1 MISDKPTSD
10 SPDSDQLSESEL
22 AEIERKFDPETAF
35 RPVLGSI
42 AIFVSIALVA
52 MAAYHWWASGF
63 GTVRELLHRGIH
75 LSFVLSLVFLLFTV
89 QKAKLTPA
97 ADSGTSG
104 LEVFGVPVRT
114 LVWVL
119 MALGLAWVIGI
130 WPVLAAVAAVLLW
143 KYLKQYWFKGYAR
156 FSVNGVPVIDIVLA
170 VLAIIASLYLPLL
183 PSELVAER
191 VGNPG
196 QFEVFMGSALLFL
209 TLEAA
214 RRSIGPTLPI
224 IALVFIAFAYFG
236 PYAPGALKHGGSS
249 WLGIIN
255 HLYMTNQGIY
265 GIAIGVMA
273 QYVFLFIVFGVLAT
287 RIGLGQLFID
297 MAMVIAGRY
306 SGGPAKVAIF
316 SSAFMGTIS
325 GSSIANTVTTGA
337 LTIPAMKRIGYP
349 AHFSGAVEATS
360 STGGQITPP
369 ILGAAAFIMVEYL
382 EIPLRDVLAAALFPA
397 LLHYFGIFI
406 MVHLEAKKLGLRG
419 LTSDELPN
427 AVLVLKQHWLSIIPL
442 IILVYLILT
451 GKTPDYAAVYGII
464 ACVVVGFL
472 NPVNRLSISDLWNAL
487 ASGAKNTLAVGAA
500 AATVGVVVG
509 VVTLT
514 GVGFRLG
521 FVVVQTATDLGNTIG
536 AIWPFSFFSVPDWAL
551 FFSLVLIAV
560 SCIIMG
566 AGIPT
571 TATYIILVS
580 VAAPALA
587 VLQVEPLVAHFFVF
601 YYGVLADIT
610 PPVALAAYAAA
621 GIAGSN
627 PFKTGNTAFR
637 LGIAKALVPFVFVYS
652 PALLLVT
659 DGFTWGAFTITLLG
673 AMAGISMIGCSFAGY
688 LFAPMSQWQRWWT
701 GLVSLLFIA
710 PGIKTM
716 LIGVVL
722 FLPVLWLQ
730 RRQKQVAIG

>member
-1 MISDKPTSD
+1 MTADTMPELT
-10 SPDSDQLSESEL
+10 PEQL
-22 AEIERKFDPETAF
+22 AEIERKYDPETAF
-35 RPVLGSI
+35 RPTGRMLGYFI
-42 AIFVSIALVA
+42 AAVLVA
-52 MAAYHWWASGF
+52 MSAYHFYASGF
-63 GTVRELLHRGIH
+63 GLIRELLHRGIH
-75 LSFVLSLVFLLFTV
+75 LSFVLGLVFLLFGLR
-89 QKAKLTPA
+89 KA
-97 ADSGTSG
+97 DYESGVSKAWYC
-104 LEVFGVPVRT
+104 FDGVP
-114 LVWVL
+114 L
-119 MALGLAWVIGI
+119 
-130 WPVLAAVAAVLLW
+130 
-143 KYLKQYWFKGYAR
+143 
-156 FSVNGVPVIDIVLA
+156 IDIVLA
-170 VLAIIASLYLPLL
+170 VLVVGAAMYLPLL
-183 PSELVAER
+183 PPEIVSER
-191 VGNPG
+191 VGNPS
-196 QFEVFMGSALLFL
+196 QFDVFMGSALLIL
-209 TLEAA
+209 TLEAT
-214 RRSIGPTLPI
+214 RRSVGPTLPI
-224 IALVFIAFAYFG
+224 IAMLFIVFAYFG
-236 PYAPGALKHGGSS
+236 PWMPGALKHGGAS

-273 QYVFLFIVFGVLAT
+273 QYVFLFILFGVLAT

-297 MAMVIAGRY
+297 LAMVIAGRY

-337 LTIPAMKRIGYP
+337 LTIPAMKKVGYP
-349 AHFSGAVEATS
+349 AHFAGAVEATA

-382 EIPLRDVLAAALFPA
+382 EIPLRDILAAALFPA

-419 LTSDELPN
+419 LRAEELPK
-427 AVLVLKQHWLSIIPL
+427 VGLVLKDHWLSIIPL
-442 IILVYLILT
+442 VILVYLILS

-472 NPVNRLSISDLWNAL
+472 NPNHRLTIPDLWDSL
-487 ASGAKNTLAVGAA
+487 AAGAKNTLAVGAA

-521 FVVVQTATDLGNTIG
+521 YVVVQTATDIG
-536 AIWPFSFFSVPDWAL
+536 GFLSTVPVLSYFTVTQWAL
-551 FFSLVLIAV
+551 FVSLILIAI

-571 TATYIILVS
+571 TATYIILVA

-587 VLQVEPLVAHFFVF
+587 QLQIEPLVSHFFVF

-652 PALLLVT
+652 PALLLVA
-659 DGFTWGAFTITLLG
+659 DGFTWYLFTITLIG
-673 AMAGISMIGCSFAGY
+673 AMLGIASLGVAFSGF
-688 LFAPMSQWQRWWT
+688 LFRPLAKWERWWVALT
-701 GLVSLLFIA
+701 SFLFIA
-710 PGIKTM
+710 PGLTTL
-716 LIGVVL
+716 LIGLVAMSPIV
-722 FLPVLWLQ
+722 FRQ
-730 RRQKQVAIG
+730 IMARRAFEAS

>member
-1 MISDKPTSD
+1 MKSDATPELTPEK
-10 SPDSDQLSESEL
+10 L
-22 AEIERKFDPETAF
+22 AEIEREFDPETAF
-35 RPVLGSI
+35 RPTGKTLGFVI
-42 AIFVSIALVA
+42 AAILVSMSV
-52 MAAYHWWASGF
+52 YHFYASGF
-63 GTVRELLHRGIH
+63 GLVRELVHRGIH
-75 LSFVLSLVFLLFTV
+75 LSFVLGLVFLLFGVRKNDTLPP
-89 QKAKLTPA
+89 KAWYRF
-97 ADSGTSG
+97 D
-104 LEVFGVPVRT
+104 GVP
-114 LVWVL
+114 L
-119 MALGLAWVIGI
+119 
-130 WPVLAAVAAVLLW
+130 
-143 KYLKQYWFKGYAR
+143 
-156 FSVNGVPVIDIVLA
+156 IDIVFA
-170 VLAIIASLYLPLL
+170 VLAVGAAMYLPLL
-183 PSELVAER
+183 PAAALAQR
-191 VGNPG
+191 VGNPSPSDI
-196 QFEVFMGSALLFL
+196 FMGSALLLL
-209 TLEAA
+209 TLEAT
-214 RRSIGPTLPI
+214 RRSVGPTLPI
-224 IALVFIAFAYFG
+224 IGLMFIGFAYFG
-236 PYAPGALKHGGSS
+236 PWMPGALKHGGSS

-273 QYVFLFIVFGVLAT
+273 QYVFLFILFGVLAT

-337 LTIPAMKRIGYP
+337 LTIPAMKRVGYP
-349 AHFSGAVEATS
+349 AHFAGAVEATA

-419 LTSDELPN
+419 LRAEELPKLG
-427 AVLVLKQHWLSIIPL
+427 VVLKDHWLSLIPL
-442 IILVYLILT
+442 VILVYLILS

-472 NPVNRLSISDLWNAL
+472 NPTHRLNIKDLWDSL
-487 ASGAKNTLAVGAA
+487 AAGAKNTLAVGAA

-521 FVVVQTATDLGNTIG
+521 YVVVQTATDIGTFLSALPILGYFTV
-536 AIWPFSFFSVPDWAL
+536 AQWAL
-551 FFSLVLIAV
+551 FTSLVLIAI

-571 TATYIILVS
+571 TATYIILVA

-587 VLQVEPLVAHFFVF
+587 VLEVEPLVAHFFVF

-652 PALLLVT
+652 PALLLVA
-659 DGFTWGAFTITLLG
+659 DGFTWWLFTITLIG
-673 AMAGISMIGCSFAGY
+673 AMLGIASLGVAFSGY
-688 LFAPMSQWQRWWT
+688 LLTPLKKWERWWVAV
-701 GLVSLLFIA
+701 VSFLFIA
-710 PGIKTM
+710 PGLFTM
-716 LIGVVL
+716 AVGLVL
-722 FLPVLWLQ
+722 MIPIAVLQ
-730 RRQKQVAIG
+730 FKRAPG

>member
-1 MISDKPTSD
+1 MATDTQSKLT
-10 SPDSDQLSESEL
+10 EAEL

-35 RPVLGSI
+35 RPTGKSL
-42 AIFVSIALVA
+42 AFVITTVLVA
-52 MAAYHWWASGF
+52 MSVYHFYASGF
-63 GTVRELLHRGIH
+63 GLIRELLHRGIH
-75 LSFVLSLVFLLFTV
+75 LAFVLGLVFLLFGIRKSNST
-89 QKAKLTPA
+89 KLHAPVWYRI
-97 ADSGTSG
+97 S
-104 LEVFGVPVRT
+104 GVPI
-114 LVWVL
+114 WDI
-119 MALGLAWVIGI
+119 ALAI
-130 WPVLAAVAAVLLW
+130 
-143 KYLKQYWFKGYAR
+143 
-156 FSVNGVPVIDIVLA
+156 LA
-170 VLAIIASLYLPLL
+170 VGASLYLPLL
-183 PSELVAER
+183 PPEIVSER
-191 VGNPG
+191 VGNPSQG
-196 QFEVFMGSALLFL
+196 DVLMGTALLVL
-209 TLEAA
+209 TLEAS
-214 RRSIGPTLPI
+214 RRSVGPTLPI
-224 IALVFIAFAYFG
+224 IGLIFIAFALFG
-236 PYAPGALKHGGSS
+236 PWAPGALKHGGTS
-249 WLGIIN
+249 WLGLIN

-273 QYVFLFIVFGVLAT
+273 QYVFLFILFGVLAT

-297 MAMVIAGRY
+297 LAMVIAGRY

-337 LTIPAMKRIGYP
+337 LTIPAMKRVGYP
-349 AHFSGAVEATS
+349 AHFAGAVEATA

-382 EIPLRDVLAAALFPA
+382 EIPLRDILAAALFPA

-406 MVHLEAKKLGLRG
+406 MVHLEAKKLGLKG
-419 LTSDELPN
+419 LRAEELPK
-427 AVLVLKQHWLSIIPL
+427 ARVVLRQHWLSIIPL
-442 IILVYLILT
+442 AILVYLILS

-472 NPVNRLSISDLWNAL
+472 NPVNRLTISDLWNAL
-487 ASGAKNTLAVGAA
+487 AAGAKNTLAVGAA

-521 FVVVQTATDLGNTIG
+521 YVVVQTATDIG
-536 AIWPFSFFSVPDWAL
+536 GFLSQLPVLSYFAIEQWAL
-551 FFSLVLIAV
+551 FVSLILIAI

-571 TATYIILVS
+571 TATYIILVA

-587 VLQVEPLVAHFFVF
+587 QLQVEPLVAHFFVF

-652 PALLLVT
+652 PALLLVA
-659 DGFTWGAFTITLLG
+659 DGFTWYLFTITLLG
-673 AMAGISMIGCSFAGY
+673 AMLGIASLGVAFSGY
-688 LFAPMSQWQRWWT
+688 LLAPLSKLERWY
-701 GLVSLLFIA
+701 VAIVAFLFIA
-710 PGIKTM
+710 PGLMTTLVGLALMTPI
-716 LIGVVL
+716 LI
-722 FLPVLWLQ
+722 Q
-730 RRQKQVAIG
+730 QIARREVAKP

>member
-1 MISDKPTSD
+1 MAADLQADTTPAMT
-10 SPDSDQLSESEL
+10 PEQL
-22 AEIERKFDPETAF
+22 AEIEREFDPETAF
-35 RPVLGSI
+35 RPTGKNLGFLI
-42 AIFVSIALVA
+42 AAILVSMSV
-52 MAAYHWWASGF
+52 YHFYASGF
-63 GTVRELLHRGIH
+63 GLIRELVHRGIH
-75 LSFVLSLVFLLFTV
+75 LSFVLGLVFLLFGLRKSGNEV
-89 QKAKLTPA
+89 APKAWYRF
-97 ADSGTSG
+97 D
-104 LEVFGVPVRT
+104 GVPLIDV
-114 LVWVL
+114 
-119 MALGLAWVIGI
+119 
-130 WPVLAAVAAVLLW
+130 VLAILAVAA
-143 KYLKQYWFKGYAR
+143 AM
-156 FSVNGVPVIDIVLA
+156 
-170 VLAIIASLYLPLL
+170 YLPLL
-183 PSELVAER
+183 PPEALAQR
-191 VGNPG
+191 VGNPSPSDI
-196 QFEVFMGSALLFL
+196 FMGSCLLIL
-209 TLEAA
+209 TLEAT

-224 IALVFIAFAYFG
+224 IGLLFIGFAYFG
-236 PYAPGALKHGGSS
+236 PWMPGALKHGGSS

-273 QYVFLFIVFGVLAT
+273 KYVFLFILFGVLAT

-297 MAMVIAGRY
+297 IALVIAGRY

-337 LTIPAMKRIGYP
+337 LTIPAMKKVGYP
-349 AHFSGAVEATS
+349 AHFAAAVEATS

-419 LTSDELPN
+419 LRAEELPKLGV
-427 AVLVLKQHWLSIIPL
+427 VLRDHWLSLIPL
-442 IILVYLILT
+442 IILVYFILS
-451 GKTPDYAAVYGII
+451 GRTPDFAAVYGII

-472 NPVNRLSISDLWNAL
+472 NPTHRLTIRDLWTSL
-487 ASGAKNTLAVGAA
+487 AVGAKNTLAVGAA

-521 FVVVQTATDLGNTIG
+521 YVVVQTATDIG
-536 AIWPFSFFSVPDWAL
+536 TFFSTLPVLGYFTVGQWTL
-551 FFSLVLIAV
+551 FTSLVLIAI

-571 TATYIILVS
+571 TATYIILVA

-587 VLQVEPLVAHFFVF
+587 QLQVEPLVAHFFVF

-652 PALLLVT
+652 PALLLVA
-659 DGFTWGAFTITLLG
+659 DGFTWWLFTVTLLG
-673 AMAGISMIGCSFAGY
+673 AMLGIASLGVSFSGY
-688 LFAPMSQWQRWWT
+688 LFAPLKKWERWWVA
-701 GLVSLLFIA
+701 LVSFLFIA
-710 PGIKTM
+710 PGLATM
-716 LIGVVL
+716 AAGLIL
-722 FLPVLWLQ
+722 MLPIVILQ
-730 RRQKQVAIG
+730 LRWAKAK